1 MTGTTTGLRAP
12 PRLGIVVPCY
22 DESEVLPETL
32 RRLTAAL
39 SAMQAS
45 GRIAAGAQLWLV
57 DDGSRDD
64 TWALIAAAATAD
76 PRVRGLK
83 LSRNVGHQRALMAG
97 LATAA
102 GDVLVS
108 IDADLQDDPAVI
120 ATMIDAYRGGA
131 DIVYGVRNDR
141 TTDGWFKRQSAHSFY
156 HLLRRMGVEVVFD
169 HADYR
174 LLSRAALDALAQYG
188 ETNLFLRA
196 LVPQLGFT
204 SATVPYARAERFA
217 GTSKYPLRKMI
228 GLALDGVTSFSTRPL
243 RLITMLGFVVSITSF
258 MLGLW
263 ALWSA
268 AFSPAT
274 VPGWASTTVP
284 IFMICG
290 VQLLSLGIIGE
301 YVGKIYFETKRRPR
315 YIVEMAAG
323 VSIPG
328 SSVTAP
334 LTAGSGS

>member
-1 MTGTTTGLRAP
+1 LTGTTTGLRAP

-141 TTDGWFKRQSAHSFY
+141 TTDGWFK
-156 HLLRRMGVEVVFD
+156 LC
-169 HADYR
+169 ADCR

>member
-1 MTGTTTGLRAP
+1 MIATYPGLRPP

-22 DESEVLPETL
+22 NEAEVLPETL
-32 RRLTAAL
+32 RRLTAEL
-39 SAMQAS
+39 DAMLRAQ
-45 GRIAAGAQLWLV
+45 RIADGALWLV
-57 DDGSRDD
+57 DDGSRDT
-64 TWALIAAAATAD
+64 TWAQIAAAADAD

-97 LATAA
+97 LATAP
-102 GDVLVS
+102 GDILVS

-120 ATMIDAYRGGA
+120 ATMVDAYRGGA
-131 DIVYGVRNDR
+131 DIVYGVRSER
-141 TTDGWFKRQSAHSFY
+141 GTDSWFKRQSAQSFY
-156 HLLRRMGVEVVFD
+156 RLLRRLGVEVVFD

-174 LLSRAALDALAQYG
+174 LLSRAALDALGQYG
-188 ETNLFLRA
+188 ESNLFLRA
-196 LVPQLGFT
+196 LVPLLGFT
-204 SATVPYARAERFA
+204 TATVPYARAERFA

-243 RLITMLGFVVSITSF
+243 RLITLLGFIVSLVSF
-258 MLGLW
+258 TLGLW

-268 AFSPAT
+268 FFTPAT

-315 YIVEMAAG
+315 YIVETIAG
-323 VSIPG
+323 TPPVPG
-328 SSVTAP
+328 S
-334 LTAGSGS
+334 